1 MKKVALLIAMIAFVM
16 GNAFAQS
23 FAYDFNDGVA
33 GAKIAQTYGQPWT
46 TWSNAPGGAEDGVF
60 AEIDGTMAAYFT
72 YGNDQVFNLNDL
84 TSGAY
89 NLSFDM
95 YIPDGKDAYNNIL
108 HIFNG
113 SGSQWCTE
121 VNYKTTNNGT
131 SIQAGGVTTTFEVP
145 YEAWFNVKYFI
156 DLDSDMA
163 KFYIDGQEITSW
175 TFSLQADGTAGVRQL
190 AAMDFYPPTN
200 NTKSKY
206 YIDNL
211 LVEPVIQEEVLV
223 YDPFEEYTV
232 GNKIALECA
241 AAGHD
246 WWTTWTNAP
255 GGSEDGVVADYNGR
269 GKCGHFTYGNDQ
281 VMLLGDEENGVYDM
295 SFDILVPN
303 DKNGYFNILH
313 HFAGSNSKWAL
324 ECYLHATKNGN
335 NTVHTPGACLLNV
348 AGQTLDGPTLV
359 YDEWMN
365 FRLHVDT
372 DTDVAQLYYTA
383 PGGTETLVYEWQWSL
398 DTSGTYYGRKMAA
411 LDFFPPQNASHS
423 EYYLDNFNFK
433 KIGGA
438 SAPHVNVDNQ
448 AIETQL
454 NPNEMDMLSLTI
466 ENTGNSIADW
476 YSYVEFGQGED
487 GNETAELKLHNGN
500 DGNQIGSSSAFLRE
514 MGVSFR
520 SSAYAGSAMGMQITS
535 AKYYIN
541 SSYNSADGH
550 YTFRIY
556 GQGLSGQPG
565 QMLAEKTVNNSG
577 SGIWIEAVFDEPIYM
592 TGQTYWATVELSQ
605 TAGEYPMS
613 MDDGIYGENQD
624 GNWLSTDG
632 GPFSHCYS
640 AGEFEGAW
648 LITLN
653 CRGTLVPA
661 TWVSLSKDE
670 GAILGGQS
678 EDLILT
684 FNTINLPQGEYSAD
698 LMLFTNDEEL
708 PVVAIPLK
716 LTCGGVDVAE
726 IEGKG
731 IMVYPN
737 PASSNI
743 NIKGENLSAVAIYNV
758 AGQLVGVE
766 KLNAVENRIDLNVGA
781 GVYFFSIYDN
791 DGNRTVQRVVVN
803 K

>member
-1 MKKVALLIAMIAFVM
+1 MKKVTLLIAMIAFVF

-23 FAYDFNDGVA
+23 IAYDFNDGVA
-33 GAKIAQTYGQPWT
+33 DAKIAETYGQPWT
-46 TWSNAPGGAEDGVF
+46 TWSDAPGGAEDGVF
-60 AEIDGTMAAYFT
+60 AEIDGSMAAYFT

-84 TSGAY
+84 TSGTY
-89 NLSFDM
+89 EISFDM
-95 YIPDGKDAYNNIL
+95 WIPDGKDAYNNIL

-121 VNYKTTNNGT
+121 VNYKTVANGT
-131 SIQAGGVTTTFEVP
+131 AIQAGGITTTFDVP
-145 YEAWFNVKYFI
+145 YEAWFNVKYYI
-156 DLDSDMA
+156 DLDNDLA

-175 TFSLQADGTAGVRQL
+175 TFSTQAGGDAGVRQL

-200 NTKSKY
+200 SAKSKY

-223 YDPFEEYTV
+223 FDPFEEYTV

-269 GKCGHFTYGNDQ
+269 GKCAHFTYGNDQ

-313 HFAGSNSKWAL
+313 HFAASNSKWAL

-335 NTVHTPGACLLNV
+335 TTVHTPGACLLNV
-348 AGQTLDGPTLV
+348 AGNTVDGPTLV
-359 YDEWMN
+359 YDAWMN

-383 PGGTETLVYEWQWSL
+383 PGESETLVYQWQWSL
-398 DTSGTYYGRKMAA
+398 DTDGANYGRKMAA

-423 EYYLDNFNFK
+423 EYYLDNFNFV

-438 SAPHVNVDNQ
+438 SAPHVNVE
-448 AIETQL
+448 ASSIEATL
-454 NPNEMDMLSLTI
+454 EPDEMDVQNLTI
-466 ENTGNSIADW
+466 QNTGNSIADW
-476 YSYVEFGQGED
+476 YGYVEFGEGED
-487 GNETAELKLHNGN
+487 GSQTTELKLHNGN
-500 DGNQIGSSSAFLRE
+500 DGNQIGSSSAYTRE
-514 MGVSFR
+514 MGVAFR
-520 SSAYAGSAMGMQITS
+520 PASYAGASMGMKITS
-535 AKYYIN
+535 AKYYVN
-541 SSYNSADGH
+541 SSYTSTNGQ

-556 GQGLSGQPG
+556 GQGLNGQPG
-565 QMLAEKTVNNSG
+565 EMLAEKTVNSTSAG
-577 SGIWIEAVFDEPIYM
+577 VWIEAVFDEPVYM
-592 TGQTYWATVELSQ
+592 TGQAYWATVQLEQ
-605 TAGEYPMS
+605 AANEYPMS
-613 MDDGIYGENQD
+613 MDDGNYGEIQD
-624 GNWLSTDG
+624 GNWLSTAG

-640 AGEFEGAW
+640 ADSFEGAW

-653 CRGTLVPA
+653 CTGTLIPA

-678 EDLILT
+678 EDVYIM
-684 FNTINLPQGEYSAD
+684 FNSINMPQGDYTAT
-698 LMLFTNDEEL
+698 LMLFTNDMEH
-708 PVVAIPLK
+708 PVIEIPVK
-716 LTCGGVDVAE
+716 LTVGTNDVAE
-726 IEGKG
+726 AESKG

-737 PASSNI
+737 PASTTLY
-743 NIKGENLSAVAIYNV
+743 IKGENLSTVAIYNV
-758 AGQLVGVE
+758 AGQLVGIE
-766 KLNAVENRIDLNVGA
+766 KLGAVENQINLNVGA
-781 GVYFFSIYDN
+781 GVYFLSIYDN
-791 DGNRTVQRVVVN
+791 DGNNTVQRVVVS